1 MALSM
6 GTQCLGALYMIPTQH
21 PARWVAGYRALLYP
35 CDAFPRGGDSTRIEA
50 PPVLSTVKP
59 GHFNTITY
67 HSDAFRSGFGTHS
80 DRLPTLRARGGRGE
94 QRWGLGVRSAINKL
108 VDSDGTGR
116 GYDPRLGV
124 IDRDRPDQ
132 RAY

>member
-80 DRLPTLRARGGRGE
+80 DRLPTLRAWGGRGE
-94 QRWGLGVRSAINKL
+94 QRWGSVALSTNLLIVMVQGEDTTMKFL
-108 VDSDGTGR
+108 T
-116 GYDPRLGV
+116 V
-124 IDRDRPDQ
+124 IT
-132 RAY
+132 